1 MTLNVEKQLKKQLKR
16 TVQQLAVKCGVPTPE
31 IEFCRDLCDPKD
43 VSIDLY
49 GQYDPFMNVI
59 RLSLSSPCPRKIAIH
74 EFIHYFLMWI
84 PLRDGKTERDV
95 EELTE
100 SIMQQ
105 PAEANMIL
113 SSFVRARERR
123 SLLLN
128 F

>member
-1 MTLNVEKQLKKQLKR
+1 LKKKLKKRLKR

-31 IEFCRDLCDPKD
+31 IEFWPYLPDLENIGAQRDGEYD
-43 VSIDLY
+43 VEADI
-49 GQYDPFMNVI
+49 I
-59 RLSLSSPCPRKIAIH
+59 RLSLSSPYPRSTAIH
-74 EFIHYFLMWI
+74 EFIHYYLEWKLPRHRI
-84 PLRDGKTERDV
+84 TEGDV

-105 PAEANMIL
+105 PAEANVIL
-113 SSFVRARERR
+113 SSFVRARGRR